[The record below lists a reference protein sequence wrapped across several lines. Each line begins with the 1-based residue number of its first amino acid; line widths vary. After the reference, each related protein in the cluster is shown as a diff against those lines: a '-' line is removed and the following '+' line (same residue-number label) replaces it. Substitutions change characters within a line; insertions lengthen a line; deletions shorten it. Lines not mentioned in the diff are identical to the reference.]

1 MSATVS
7 SAAVVGP
14 RKPELVDDD
23 EDLEFEDNEEEKLI
37 NKPMFNLIDP
47 TKDQ

>member
-23 EDLEFEDNEEEKLI
+23 EDLEFEDNEEVKG